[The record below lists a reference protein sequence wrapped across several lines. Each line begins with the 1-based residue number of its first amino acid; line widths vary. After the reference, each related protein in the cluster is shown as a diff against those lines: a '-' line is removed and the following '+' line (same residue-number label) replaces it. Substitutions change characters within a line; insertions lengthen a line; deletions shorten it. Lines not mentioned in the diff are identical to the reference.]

1 MQAPHPTVPPDAQN
15 TVAWGAKVICGR
27 KLVLYPKQAGKAV
40 VPEYARRRR
49 LHGQGLMREL
59 QPVLAAD

>member
-27 KLVLYPKQAGKAV
+27 KLVLYPKQAGKAI
-40 VPEYARRRR
+40 VPGTR
-49 LHGQGLMREL
+49 
-59 QPVLAAD
+59 ADAGCTGKAL